1 MDIDFDYLRN
11 NKIRG
16 GKCVG
21 GNRTHASC
29 SKIVNFRLDNELNS
43 IEVTI
48 GIGRN
53 IIREN
58 MSIIIP
64 C

>member
-1 MDIDFDYLRN
+1 MGEGSRVVARLLLMDIDFDYLRN

-29 SKIVNFRLDNELNS
+29 SKIVNFRLDNELN
-43 IEVTI
+43 
-48 GIGRN
+48 N
-53 IIREN
+53 
-58 MSIIIP
+58 
-64 C
+64 